1 MNEYELLDIAFK
13 VATSESFWSEGLANF
28 DCPEARELARKILK
42 LIEKEWKDSRV
53 ALLALHRATVALI
66 AAAMAEDAELKEVLI
81 GGLKS
86 EGRW

>member
-1 MNEYELLDIAFK
+1 
-13 VATSESFWSEGLANF
+13 
-28 DCPEARELARKILK
+28 
-42 LIEKEWKDSRV
+42 V